1 MSDIKHP
8 FGAAET
14 FELTATG
21 DQDITIVDD
30 LTIIDGV
37 TVEAT
42 ADRTID
48 LVIDSEIKA
57 GAVIF
62 MKIKSNG
69 TEDTIF
75 GTGITNLNLTGV
87 AGKTTTQAFMFDGTV
102 FTPMGA
108 QDQID

>member
-1 MSDIKHP
+1 MTDIKHP
-8 FGAAET
+8 VGLATA
-14 FELTATG
+14 FELTAAG

-42 ADRTID
+42 SDRTID

-57 GAVIF
+57 GAVIL

-75 GTGITNLNLTGV
+75 GTGITNLNLAGI
-87 AGKTTTQAFMFDGTV
+87 AGKTTVQAFMYDGTV
-102 FTPMGA
+102 FLPMGT